1 MNIKAAIVIETER
14 DVSAEQRKRR
24 STQPMP
30 MPSISNDKTINI
42 ILKVGGQSVN
52 VTRTVG
58 LERSKAEGSLVT
70 YTLDYTPSETG
81 TYDVALRVFP
91 QNEHLPHRMDFALV
105 KWA

>member
-1 MNIKAAIVIETER
+1 M
-14 DVSAEQRKRR
+14 
-24 STQPMP
+24 
-30 MPSISNDKTINI
+30 
-42 ILKVGGQSVN
+42 
-52 VTRTVG
+52 G